1 MIILHHNQQRTQK
14 FQTKYHQRSTIMKWE
29 RESAGLTGCISAL
42 FLSSSILAGLRLRPK
57 SLTMSEW
64 RTVSDIL
71 LVKKD
76 PKCNNVTLKM
86 SANLSFVELR
96 HTPRKTER
104 VSNTYTF
111 EKQWDINVT
120 VALTQSRFR
129 ELRNRPKNTL
139 ATVMTKVKNKNDTQ
153 HHLSSTQQQPLI
165 SLKLFDS
172 GIESSK
178 FPSTFHPNCWL
189 NNKMEEDL

>member
-1 MIILHHNQQRTQK
+1 MIILHHDQQRTQK

-86 SANLSFVELR
+86 SANLSFVELK

-129 ELRNRPKNTL
+129 ELRKHIGNCNDESEKQKWYTTSLVVNP
-139 ATVMTKVKNKNDTQ
+139 ATTSYLFKIVCFRHRKFKISQ
-153 HHLSSTQQQPLI
+153 HFSAELLI
-165 SLKLFDS
+165 
-172 GIESSK
+172 EQ
-178 FPSTFHPNCWL
+178 
-189 NNKMEEDL
+189 